1 MNIQISISLAAEDSV
16 PTASPAEMLTALGG
30 DPGKDSINV
39 SVSASSFPAPPE
51 TKPAEGGPLP

>member
-1 MNIQISISLAAEDSV
+1 MNINVSISLAPEDPV
-16 PTASPAEMLTALGG
+16 PTETPAEMLVALGG
-30 DPGKDSINV
+30 DPAKDSISI